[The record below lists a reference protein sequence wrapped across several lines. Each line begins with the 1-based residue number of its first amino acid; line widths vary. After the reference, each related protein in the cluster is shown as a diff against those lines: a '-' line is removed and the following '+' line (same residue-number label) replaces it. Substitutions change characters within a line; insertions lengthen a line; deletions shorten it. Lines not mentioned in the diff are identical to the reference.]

1 MLPRIRGSFTG
12 NIEPTVIAEQ
22 NPDEPW
28 VGPARRHPVHV
39 RKDGGKWH
47 APCKLLTSTLRL
59 PTCNEIGI
67 VPNSTA
73 LLPFSSRR
81 QRSRGVSVPSTAS
94 DTSSLGPIPSSLTP
108 LTRPHECGGAW
119 PTADVAS
126 SAPEAGELLSHPLQ
140 PRTMPASKRGRQMKL
155 DGLPGCLEGRKRI
168 PGRVN
173 AYKSPR
179 LRQAADNKVVDKQL
193 QHLSLPGTDFS
204 ATRGGVAWGATGESR
219 WTPALW
225 PAFVAE
231 VPACMRPVSWAEACS
246 HGYRIRRVASSI
258 IWTQSIAADM

>member
-22 NPDEPW
+22 NPDGRSPSL
-28 VGPARRHPVHV
+28 PVAHLC
-39 RKDGGKWH
+39 RALGW
-47 APCKLLTSTLRL
+47 S
-59 PTCNEIGI
+59 CNEIGI

-126 SAPEAGELLSHPLQ
+126 SAPEAGELLSHVNTKPCFSQ
-140 PRTMPASKRGRQMKL
+140 RGRSNNVTAWSMCSRSNHVQ
-155 DGLPGCLEGRKRI
+155 CLQRSASCGPCHRMSWSRATLSA
-168 PGRVN
+168 RVKPVDLSRLLN
-173 AYKSPR
+173 ALQQRCNITSV
-179 LRQAADNKVVDKQL
+179 AASRRDNT
-193 QHLSLPGTDFS
+193 SSRTS
-204 ATRGGVAWGATGESR
+204 AGSCSR
-219 WTPALW
+219 
-225 PAFVAE
+225 
-231 VPACMRPVSWAEACS
+231 S
-246 HGYRIRRVASSI
+246 HS
-258 IWTQSIAADM
+258 D